1 VILHGRAIPAKGPIP
16 PDVAGFDPA
25 LKTGAQVYDPAA
37 AGRLLDRFG
46 YKDSNGDGYREMPD
60 GKPLVLEFW
69 SNPSSLA
76 RERDELL
83 KRNMNA
89 IGIRIVFRKDKTP
102 EIAKMARAGKI
113 SMSFSGWIA
122 DYPDAENFMQ
132 LLYGPNIGQANDSRF
147 NLPEFNKLYEQA
159 RSLPDSTER
168 TAILNRMTELVVAYA
183 PWRLTTNALIDTL
196 AAPSVRNY
204 VPNAMRWPGGF
215 AFVDIDDAIRSKG
228 Q

>member
-1 VILHGRAIPAKGPIP
+1 MTATNEEILGRTDANDLEAILAITNDDMDAVIHSVKDNADAIFTWDYEKGQR
-16 PDVAGFDPA
+16 PA
-25 LKTGAQVYDPAA
+25 L
-37 AGRLLDRFG
+37 
-46 YKDSNGDGYREMPD
+46 
-60 GKPLVLEFW
+60 
-69 SNPSSLA
+69 
-76 RERDELL
+76 
-83 KRNMNA
+83 
-89 IGIRIVFRKDKTP
+89 
-102 EIAKMARAGKI
+102 
-113 SMSFSGWIA
+113 
-122 DYPDAENFMQ
+122 
-132 LLYGPNIGQANDSRF
+132 
-147 NLPEFNKLYEQA
+147 NKLYEKA